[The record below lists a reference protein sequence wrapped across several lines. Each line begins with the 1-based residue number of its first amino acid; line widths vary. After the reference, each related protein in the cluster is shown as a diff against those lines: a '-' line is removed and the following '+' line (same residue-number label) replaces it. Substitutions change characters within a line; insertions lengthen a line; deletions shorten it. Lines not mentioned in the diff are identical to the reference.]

1 MPQIRV
7 VQAADETLIE
17 NLQATAELAIPVWK
31 QKMVLLLGLN
41 RQKSALDLQKSV
53 TNATNEMMKQAS
65 DMLKQQSIEIE
76 KQAQA
81 GIIDINTLEKTNQ
94 DLIDTVNSVMTL
106 QIEGRKQRAEVEQQM
121 EKQTADLRLALPR
134 TSA

>member
-7 VQAADETLIE
+7 VQADDETLIE
-17 NLQATAELAIPVWK
+17 NLQATAELAILVWK
-31 QKMVLLLGLN
+31 QKMALLLGLN
-41 RQKSALDLQKSV
+41 RQKSALDLQTSV

-121 EKQTADLRLALPR
+121 EKQTADLLLALPR

>member
-7 VQAADETLIE
+7 VQAAHETLIE

-41 RQKSALDLQKSV
+41 RQKSALDLQTSV

>member
-7 VQAADETLIE
+7 VQADDETLIE
-17 NLQATAELAIPVWK
+17 NLQATAELAILVWK
-31 QKMVLLLGLN
+31 QKMALLLGLN
-41 RQKSALDLQKSV
+41 RQKSALDLQTSV

-81 GIIDINTLEKTNQ
+81 GIIDINTLEKINQ

-121 EKQTADLRLALPR
+121 EKQTADLLLALPR